1 MTDWATEALS
11 AYENLKEDGFEIQ
24 VRVEGSEGVFDPT
37 TMAYTGSTPDT
48 DFTTYAI
55 KKAYSIRDINGTT
68 IQTGDTRLIFAAYG
82 ADAAG
87 SPLALSLTSAN
98 KILIGGVEQNVVSIS
113 PIDPGNVPLLYEAQ
127 VRK

>member
-82 ADAAG
+82 TDAAG
-87 SPLALSLTSAN
+87 TPLALSLTSDN
-98 KILIGGVEQNVVSIS
+98 KILIGSVEQNVVSIS